1 MKQYK
6 AYLIDLDGTSIWE
19 QMRLMEQNNSSII

>member
-6 AYLIDLDGTSIWE
+6 AYLIDLDGTMYME

>member
-6 AYLIDLDGTSIWE
+6 AYLIDLDGTMYMGK
-19 QMRLMEQNNSSII
+19 MRLMEQNNSSII